1 MKGRK
6 MEQEEEQAFVTFR
19 KHQAKW
25 IQYVCVCVCVC
36 VCVFIYV
43 YIRYL
48 FNVSKII
55 MKTTFS

>member
-1 MKGRK
+1 